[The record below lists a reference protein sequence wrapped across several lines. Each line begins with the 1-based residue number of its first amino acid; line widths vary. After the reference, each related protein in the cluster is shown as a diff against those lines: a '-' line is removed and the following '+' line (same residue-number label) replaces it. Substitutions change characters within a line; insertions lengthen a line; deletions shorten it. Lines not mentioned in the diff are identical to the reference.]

1 MFYALIDG
9 KKDIDIDKNIY
20 LLQRPNIPPP
30 EKAYR
35 VITIEGKGDVYEDLG
50 YYKDIEIPLEYNFY
64 SENYN
69 ETYRR
74 IKKFF
79 KCGEKLKFSDDGV
92 GFYRIKKAPLIT
104 NNLREMIEFGR
115 FTVLVTCEPYFYFD
129 YGENEIEL
137 KSENVFFNNDEE
149 TFPMFKITGNGL
161 FVLNMNGNI
170 FKVNVGQEVIIDV
183 SKGRCYRKDGAISDS
198 SVKGRYKDLK
208 LLEGENT
215 ISFNEGFKVEMTPN
229 WRCL

>member
-9 KKDIDIDKNIY
+9 KRDIDIGIS
-20 LLQRPNIPPP
+20 LIQRPNIPTP
-30 EKAYR
+30 ERAYR
-35 VITIEGKGDVYEDLG
+35 VTTVEGRGQVYEDLG
-50 YYKDIEIPLEYNFY
+50 YYNDIEIPLEYNFY

-69 ETYRR
+69 QIYRQV
-74 IKKFF
+74 KKLF
-79 KCGEKLKFSDDGV
+79 KYGEQLKFSDDGE
-92 GFYRIKKAPLIT
+92 GFYKIKKIT
-104 NNLREMIEFGR
+104 IANNLREMIEFGR

-129 YGENEIEL
+129 FGQNEIEL

-149 TFPMFKITGNGL
+149 TFPMFRITGDGL

-170 FKVNVGQEVIIDV
+170 FKVNVGQEVFIDV

-198 SVKGRYKDLK
+198 SVKGKFKDLK

>member
-9 KKDIDIDKNIY
+9 KRDIDIGIS
-20 LLQRPNIPPP
+20 LIQRPNIPTP
-30 EKAYR
+30 ERAYR
-35 VITIEGKGDVYEDLG
+35 VTTVEGRGQTYEDLG
-50 YYKDIEIPLEYNFY
+50 YYNDIEIPLEYNFY

-69 ETYRR
+69 QTYRQ
-74 IKKFF
+74 IKKLF
-79 KCGEKLKFSDDGV
+79 KYGEQLKFSDDGE
-92 GFYRIKKAPLIT
+92 GFYKIKKIT
-104 NNLREMIEFGR
+104 IANNLREMIEFGR

-129 YGENEIEL
+129 FGQNEIEL
-137 KSENVFFNNDEE
+137 KNENIFFNDYEE
-149 TFPMFKITGNGL
+149 AIPMFRITGNGL
-161 FVLNMNGNI
+161 FTLNMNGNI
-170 FKVNVGQEVIIDV
+170 INVNVGQEVFIDV

-215 ISFNEGFKVEMTPN
+215 ISFNGGFKVEMTPN

>member
-1 MFYALIDG
+1 MFYALLDG
-9 KKDIDIDKNIY
+9 KRDIDIDKNIY
-20 LLQRPNIPPP
+20 LLERPNIPPP
-30 EKAYR
+30 EEAYR
-35 VITIEGKGDVYEDLG
+35 VTTIDGRGDVYEPLG
-50 YYKDIEIPLEYNFY
+50 YYKDIEIPLKYNFY
-64 SENYN
+64 SEEYN

-79 KCGEKLKFSDDGV
+79 KRGKKLKFSDDGV
-92 GFYRIKKAPLIT
+92 GFYKIKKNPLIT
-104 NNLREMIEFGR
+104 DNLREMIEFGR

-137 KSENVFFNNDEE
+137 KNENIFFNDYEE
-149 TFPMFKITGNGL
+149 AIPMFRITGNGL
-161 FVLNMNGNI
+161 FTLNMNGNI
-170 FKVNVGQEVIIDV
+170 FNVNVGQEVFIDV
-183 SKGRCYRKDGAISDS
+183 SKGRCYRKDGIISDS